1 MALALN
7 ATLPPTVAEFRKA
20 FPEFVDVPDDKIE
33 FELFSAMQ
41 WVDTY
46 WSPIDAKLAV
56 MYSAAHFISLHDDAT
71 GGASSGD
78 GSGSGG
84 GGGTVDPEVGKI
96 YVKTVRFR
104 DRMVTYE
111 RVDAS
116 AQKDTSAGTG
126 SDASEF
132 WEGTYYGKRYLSFL
146 RRNVPHIAVI

>member
-1 MALALN
+1 MALVYN

-20 FPEFVDVPDDKIE
+20 FPEFVDVSDDKIE

-56 MYSAAHFISLHDDAT
+56 MYSAAHFLAMHNSET
-71 GGASSGD
+71 GGASSG
-78 GSGSGG
+78 GESG

-96 YVKTVRFR
+96 FVKTVRFR
-104 DRMVTYE
+104 DRMVSYE
-111 RVDAS
+111 RVDAKG
-116 AQKDTSAGTG
+116 ATSSEGSGG